1 MNDNLFCQCLYFP
14 GTQFEGALIALFH
27 LLVTKQDKGKALREA
42 LYRQNLPNISN
53 LLATVLVFVIVI
65 FFQGFSLLS
74 KM

>member
-1 MNDNLFCQCLYFP
+1 LYLL

-27 LLVTKQDKGKALREA
+27 LLITKQDKGKALREA

-65 FFQGFSLLS
+65 FFQGPLFFSKICDS
-74 KM
+74 V